1 MRSNT
6 TQTQFGTPTKAR
18 DSVVSARKGR
28 RCLEPGCPTLL
39 STYNP
44 AETCWLHAPSPT
56 RHPLARD

>member
-6 TQTQFGTPTKAR
+6 STQFGTPTKAR
-18 DSVVSARKGR
+18 DRVVSARKGR
-28 RCLEPGCPTLL
+28 HCAEPGCPTLL

-44 AETCWLHAPSPT
+44 AETCYLHAPSST